1 MHSKRQE
8 GAVTMSSALLS
19 INICLTI
26 DGSDTDQTFG
36 LSLSVNWDEFGLILF
51 LIQRWFSIFVCKANK
66 QTCIGNKKFSAYAIS
81 YMPLSHALRCF
92 RIDYL
97 HIGRSLAFANIGR
110 AK

>member
-81 YMPLSHALRCF
+81 YMPWPCF
-92 RIDYL
+92 EMLQDRL
-97 HIGRSLAFANIGR
+97 FAYWQEFGFCKYR
-110 AK
+110 QS